1 MNLAEVIREA
11 EKVQRGAGISEFT
24 RMYKKMLRTLKVVST
39 RIEVY
44 DGVMRE

>member
-1 MNLAEVIREA
+1 MNLAGVIREA
-11 EKVQRGAGISEFT
+11 EKLQRGAGISDYT
-24 RMYKKMLRTLKVVST
+24 RMYKKMLRTLKVLST